1 MNRKEATAAKLTLLQ
16 AIAEDGT
23 LAPTDYRLAILLL
36 TRYFNVDYGY
46 AWPSRARLATLLGV
60 DPSTVTRALNRLEA
74 RGYFAIRRDK
84 GRGRTNHYYPAFDAV
99 CASYEEKGAPMPPIN
114 ESEGE
119 APEKGAP
126 AHIKGRIGAHKRAH
140 GCAPTPFKT
149 PFKNSVS
156 GHASLASPPEGG
168 SRSAPSTPS
177 KQDYL
182 QEEWGSA
189 DDMAPLDLS
198 GPMAEALQRVMK
210 ARQKRVIAQGE
221 ECANV

>member
-1 MNRKEATAAKLTLLQ
+1 M
-16 AIAEDGT
+16 
-23 LAPTDYRLAILLL
+23 
-36 TRYFNVDYGY
+36 
-46 AWPSRARLATLLGV
+46 
-60 DPSTVTRALNRLEA
+60 
-74 RGYFAIRRDK
+74 
-84 GRGRTNHYYPAFDAV
+84 
-99 CASYEEKGAPMPPIN
+99 
-114 ESEGE
+114 
-119 APEKGAP
+119 EKGAP

-149 PFKNSVS
+149 PFKNSVN

-198 GPMAEALQRVMK
+198 GPLAEALQRVMK

-221 ECANV
+221 ECANA